1 MRFNF
6 SSDFLRVEPPD
17 TTFGD
22 AWESL
27 CYDLLANEFPS
38 VSFQRVRAPDGGIDI
53 YAKRKKHA
61 YQCKASERGAAAT
74 ADTSSAVGSLQSAIM
89 NRSKLPWSKYSIAS
103 NADFTAAG
111 IAQVEAAL
119 TKHHINKSDIEF
131 LGPNHWHGLCLKYT
145 KVVEDRFYYRVTL
158 QELDVI
164 RALQQARYYES
175 FISEARNKLRETPIT
190 LRITSNRILL
200 EFEVPFSKDLTVE
213 NLLDVCKEL
222 YGVNLDWVNFAD
234 LSTSAG
240 PSVSIANGDKLVPFK
255 RKIGDVVT
263 GNEAHLEFWIQIIWK
278 DEIKT
283 DAISSDK
290 VLRLFA
296 YYGREVA
303 RDSLVESDRRELTI
317 RRCEEYLQNLMWS
330 RTYALAVITRAPA

>member
-1 MRFNF
+1 M
-6 SSDFLRVEPPD
+6 
-17 TTFGD
+17 
-22 AWESL
+22 
-27 CYDLLANEFPS
+27 
-38 VSFQRVRAPDGGIDI
+38 
-53 YAKRKKHA
+53 
-61 YQCKASERGAAAT
+61 
-74 ADTSSAVGSLQSAIM
+74 
-89 NRSKLPWSKYSIAS
+89 
-103 NADFTAAG
+103 
-111 IAQVEAAL
+111 
-119 TKHHINKSDIEF
+119 
-131 LGPNHWHGLCLKYT
+131 
-145 KVVEDRFYYRVTL
+145 
-158 QELDVI
+158 
-164 RALQQARYYES
+164 
-175 FISEARNKLRETPIT
+175 
-190 LRITSNRILL
+190 
-200 EFEVPFSKDLTVE
+200 
-213 NLLDVCKEL
+213 DVCKEL

>member
-6 SSDFLRVEPPD
+6 SAEFLKVEPPD

-27 CYDLLANEFPS
+27 CYDLLANEFPG
-38 VSFQRVRAPDGGIDI
+38 VSFQRVRAPDGGIDT
-53 YAKRKKHA
+53 YAKRRKHA

-74 ADTSSAVGSLQSAIM
+74 ADTGSTLGSLQAAIM
-89 NRSKLPWSKYSIAS
+89 NRTKLPWSKYTVAS

-119 TKHHINKSDIEF
+119 TKHRINRSVIEF
-131 LGPNHWHGLCLKYT
+131 LGPNHWHGLCLKHS
-145 KVVEDRFYYRVTL
+145 KAIEDRFYYRVTL
-158 QELDVI
+158 EELDVI
-164 RALQQARYYES
+164 RTLQQARYYES

-190 LRITSNRILL
+190 LHITSNRILL
-200 EFEVPFSKDLTVE
+200 EFKVPFSKDLSVE

-240 PSVSIANGDKLVPFK
+240 PSVSIALGDKLVPFET
-255 RKIGDVVT
+255 KIGDVVT
-263 GNEAHLEFWIQIIWK
+263 GDEAHLEFWIKIIWK
-278 DEIKT
+278 DEIKK
-283 DAISSDK
+283 DAISSDT
-290 VLRLFA
+290 VSNFLA
-296 YYGREVA
+296 YYSREVL
-303 RDSLVESDRRELTI
+303 RDSLEESDRRELTI

-330 RTYALAVITRAPA
+330 RTYARLVITRARA